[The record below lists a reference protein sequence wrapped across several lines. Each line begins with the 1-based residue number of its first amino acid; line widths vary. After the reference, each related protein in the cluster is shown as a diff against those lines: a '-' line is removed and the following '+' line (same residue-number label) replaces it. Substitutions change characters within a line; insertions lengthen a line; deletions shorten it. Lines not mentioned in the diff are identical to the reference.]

1 MTRSLSKDIA
11 KVVRGLLAERRIT
24 VQEFA
29 AKMGEPNSSV
39 ARWIN
44 GGGTFKTDKL
54 DDMADALGME
64 TADLV
69 MLAISKR
76 QAGGLSAA
84 TEAEREDLRNAIDRV
99 RPTDEGKSRRRR
111 DVG

>member
-29 AKMGEPNSSV
+29 ATMGEPNSSV

-76 QAGGLSAA
+76 QAGGLSGAS
-84 TEAEREDLRNAIDRV
+84 EAEQEDLKRRMEAK
-99 RPTDEGKSRRRR
+99 RPRRGGKAQPNEE
-111 DVG
+111 VG